1 MEQTAVNTA
10 TQLGTQVGTQ
20 LGTQTME
27 NTGIVSTLIEQ
38 YQMGG
43 PMMHFIALAGAIAI
57 AIIIERVMRIVF
69 QYNIDGTSFM
79 FEVQKYVLANDIDGA
94 IRLCNGAGR
103 AALPRVIKAGLQRAS
118 RDEHQI
124 QNAIDAASLE
134 VIPKIEKRL
143 HYLGLIANLATLL
156 GLLGTIAGLIHTF
169 DIVSKVPASERQNAL
184 SAGIAEA
191 LNCTAFGLLVAILAM
206 IAHSWLSAR
215 SSTLI
220 EEVDEYSVKLI
231 DLLSARKYKHSTE
244 ETL

>member
-1 MEQTAVNTA
+1 MNILNFIIT
-10 TQLGTQVGTQ
+10 
-20 LGTQTME
+20 
-27 NTGIVSTLIEQ
+27 Q
-38 YQMGG
+38 YQQGG
-43 PMMHFIALAGAIAI
+43 PMMHAIALCLAVTLG
-57 AIIIERVMRIVF
+57 IILERFVRIVLQF
-69 QYNIDGTSFM
+69 NIDGTSFM

-143 HYLGLIANLATLL
+143 HYLALVANLSTLL
-156 GLLGTIAGLIHTF
+156 GLLGTIAGLIYSF
-169 DIVSKVPASERQNAL
+169 GKLAVVPAAERQNVL

-191 LNCTAFGLLVAILAM
+191 LNCTAFGLLVAITAM
-206 IAHSWLSAR
+206 IFHSWLSSKA
-215 SSTLI
+215 STLI

-244 ETL
+244 ENV

>member
-1 MEQTAVNTA
+1 MEQTTTAAAVQA
-10 TQLGTQVGTQ
+10 TTHT
-20 LGTQTME
+20 
-27 NTGIVSTLIEQ
+27 NIISFLIEQ
-38 YQMGG
+38 YQLGG
-43 PMMHFIALAGAIAI
+43 WMMHFIALAFAILI
-57 AIIIERVMRIVF
+57 AIIIERLMRIVF

-143 HYLGLIANLATLL
+143 HYIGLIANLSTLL
-156 GLLGTIAGLIHTF
+156 GLLGTISGLIYAF
-169 DIVSKVPASERQNAL
+169 GEVAKAPAAERQNVL

-191 LNCTAFGLLVAILAM
+191 LNCTAFGLIVAIIAM
-206 IAHSWLSAR
+206 ISFSWLSAR
-215 SSTLI
+215 ASVLI

-244 ETL
+244 ENL

>member
-1 MEQTAVNTA
+1 MDF
-10 TQLGTQVGTQ
+10 LSF
-20 LGTQTME
+20 L
-27 NTGIVSTLIEQ
+27 LEQ
-38 YQMGG
+38 YKLGG
-43 PMMHFIALAGAIAI
+43 TFMHPIALAFAVALALIL
-57 AIIIERVMRIVF
+57 ERFVRLIF

-94 IRLCNGAGR
+94 IRLCNGTGK

-124 QNAIDAASLE
+124 QNAVDAASLE

-156 GLLGTIAGLIHTF
+156 GLLGTISGLITAF
-169 DIVSKVPASERQNAL
+169 KAVAVAEASQRQAIL
-184 SAGIAEA
+184 SNGISEA
-191 LNCTAFGLLVAILAM
+191 LNCTAFGLLVAITTM
-206 IAHSWLSAR
+206 VCFSWLSAR
-215 SSTLI
+215 AGGLV

-244 ETL
+244 DAL

>member
-1 MEQTAVNTA
+1 MDQVTTTTA
-10 TQLGTQVGTQ
+10 TQLTQQ
-20 LGTQTME
+20 AME
-27 NTGIVSTLIEQ
+27 NTNIFSTIIEQ
-38 YQMGG
+38 YQLGG
-43 PMMHFIALAGAIAI
+43 FMMHPIALAGAIAI
-57 AIIIERVMRIVF
+57 AIIIERLMRIVF

-156 GLLGTIAGLIHTF
+156 GLLGTISGLIYSF
-169 DIVSKVPASERQNAL
+169 GEVAKAPAAERQNVL

-191 LNCTAFGLLVAILAM
+191 LNCTAFGLLVAIMAM
-206 IAHSWLSAR
+206 IAHSWLSSRA
-215 SSTLI
+215 SVLV

>member
-1 MEQTAVNTA
+1 MNFVA
-10 TQLGTQVGTQ
+10 
-20 LGTQTME
+20 
-27 NTGIVSTLIEQ
+27 SLIEQ
-38 YQMGG
+38 FKLGG
-43 PMMHFIALAGAIAI
+43 VMMYPIAFAGAVAI
-57 AIIIERVMRIVF
+57 AIIIERVMRIVM

-143 HYLGLIANLATLL
+143 HYIGLIANLATLL
-156 GLLGTIAGLIHTF
+156 GLLGTISGLIYSF
-169 DIVSKVPASERQNAL
+169 GEVAKAPASERQNVL

-191 LNCTAFGLLVAILAM
+191 LNCTAFGLLVAIFCM

-215 SSTLI
+215 SSVLI

-244 ETL
+244 ENL